1 MCAVLEIQKSGKKC
15 LILGSHFS
23 CLKRIDYDVVP
34 LLEGTK
40 FTPDA
45 GTVPIGPRGTVRFLK
60 EMNLKN

>member
-34 LLEGTK
+34 LLEGPK
-40 FTPDA
+40 FTPDG